1 MYDFLSDVKSALK
14 ITGTYHDATLNV
26 YIYDVKDY
34 LMRAGV
40 SDDLINS
47 KVCSGVIIR
56 GVSDLMTNAT
66 LSSYFHEKVRQLA
79 LSKMGVGG

>member
-34 LMRAGV
+34 LLRSGV
-40 SDDLINS
+40 SEELINS
-47 KVCSGVIIR
+47 KVCSGVVIR
-56 GVSDLMTNAT
+56 GVSDLMTNAS
-66 LSSYFHEKVRQLA
+66 LSSYFYDKVTQLS
-79 LSKMGVGG
+79 LSTKGVGG